1 MPKAFAILIN
11 SIIGYLDFA
20 ALGALSLDLL
30 PNHSDSQT
38 HAELLALLV
47 IGPLGAL
54 IGLIIPVSQQE
65 VTKTRGA

>member
-1 MPKAFAILIN
+1 MPTAFAILIN

-30 PNHSDSQT
+30 PKHSCPP

-54 IGLIIPVSQQE
+54 MGLIIPVSQQE
-65 VTKTRGA
+65 ARKTRGA